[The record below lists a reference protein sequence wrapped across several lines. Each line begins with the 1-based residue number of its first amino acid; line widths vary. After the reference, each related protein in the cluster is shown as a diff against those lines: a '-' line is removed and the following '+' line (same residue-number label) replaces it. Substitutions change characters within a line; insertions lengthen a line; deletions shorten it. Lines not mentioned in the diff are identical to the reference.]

1 MWLTGTTHNHCT
13 HCDGKLTARQMAD
26 AAEAAGFTDF
36 GFSSHSDPFCGN
48 LDERAYLAD
57 ITQLKAERSGRL
69 NILLGIEQDF
79 YRPVENRKALDYLL
93 GSVHYIKGP
102 KTGKLH
108 PVDWG
113 AEELQA
119 CLDEFEG
126 DGVAMVRAYY
136 ALVEENVKRFQPDI
150 VGHFDLIVKNNAGGR
165 FFDETSSAYR
175 AAALH
180 ALHTCIKAGCIVE
193 VNTGGAYR
201 GYREDFYPA
210 AFLLE
215 ELARLGGKV
224 TLNADAHNAE
234 GLCFGF
240 DAALAQMKAAGIREV
255 WMPKG
260 NGFISKSLE
269 HLPSR

>member
-1 MWLTGTTHNHCT
+1 METNFREQLRDNRPYWKVIISLAISLIGTFA
-13 HCDGKLTARQMAD
+13 LV
-26 AAEAAGFTDF
+26 FI
-36 GFSSHSDPFCGN
+36 PN
-48 LDERAYLAD
+48 LKVPET
-57 ITQLKAERSGRL
+57 IM
-69 NILLGIEQDF
+69 
-79 YRPVENRKALDYLL
+79 YLL

-126 DGVAMVRAYY
+126 DGAAMVRAYY

-150 VGHFDLIVKNNAGGR
+150 IGHFDLVVKNNAGGR

-224 TLNADAHNAE
+224 TLNADAHHAD